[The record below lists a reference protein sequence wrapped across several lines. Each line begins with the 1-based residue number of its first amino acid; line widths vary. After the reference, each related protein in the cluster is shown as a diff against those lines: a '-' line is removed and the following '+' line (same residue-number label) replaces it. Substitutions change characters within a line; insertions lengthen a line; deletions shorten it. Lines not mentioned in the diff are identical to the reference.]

1 MPCSTRFAANVRKQ
15 TSLRDAVLPTS
26 RTEYLTRHA
35 DGANEDADND
45 DDDDA
50 DSSANEYAEG
60 LGCADRKRC
69 RERPSSGFE
78 FDNHPRE
85 EYFSQPAP
93 NRDATG
99 RKLDLEEVPAA
110 FTVAKRRALSGHV
123 SSSETTSAG
132 KLPLALSGH
141 VSSSETTSA
150 GKLPLALLKELERQE
165 CGPTTAIDSGPRFP
179 QPRSMQNGNAVNRR
193 SYPNRNTIAM
203 VQGLCAQ
210 LVELRTS
217 AETVGVD
224 AAASGSGH
232 RALAVLAALEGI
244 RIDTVL
250 LRQTGVG
257 KELSLPAWRQNPTV
271 EVANRSIAL
280 VNKWRTAVL
289 APDRSSSTGGA

>member
-110 FTVAKRRALSGHV
+110 FTVAKRR
-123 SSSETTSAG
+123 
-132 KLPLALSGH
+132 ALSGH

>member
-132 KLPLALSGH
+132 KLPLAL
-141 VSSSETTSA
+141 
-150 GKLPLALLKELERQE
+150 LKELERQE

-179 QPRSMQNGNAVNRR
+179 QPRSLQNGNAVNRR